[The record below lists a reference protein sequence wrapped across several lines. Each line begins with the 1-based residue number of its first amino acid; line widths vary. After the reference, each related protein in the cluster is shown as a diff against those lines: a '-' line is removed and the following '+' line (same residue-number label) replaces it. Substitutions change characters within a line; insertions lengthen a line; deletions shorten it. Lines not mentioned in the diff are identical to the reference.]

1 MASKFSKAT
10 RKNPADAFL
19 SVAQEEPKEEA
30 KAPAQDPAIPE
41 GYKLVKESKSV
52 RLQLLIRP
60 TTKKRLKEAADAKKV
75 SVNDLVSTILE
86 DYLERSK

>member
-30 KAPAQDPAIPE
+30 KAQDPAIPE
-41 GYKLVKESKSV
+41 GYKLVKESKSE

-60 TTKKRLKEAADAKKV
+60 TTKKRLKVEAIAQGV

>member
-10 RKNPADAFL
+10 RKNPTETFL
-19 SVAQEEPKEEA
+19 STAEEPKEEA
-30 KAPAQDPAIPE
+30 KAPAQDLAIPE
-41 GYKLVKESKSV
+41 GYKLVKESKSE

-60 TTKKRLKEAADAKKV
+60 TTKKRLKVEAIAQGV

-86 DYLERSK
+86 EYLERSK

>member
-10 RKNPADAFL
+10 RKNPTETFL
-19 SVAQEEPKEEA
+19 STAEEPKEEA
-30 KAPAQDPAIPE
+30 KAQDPAIPE
-41 GYKLVKESKSV
+41 GYKLVKESKSE

-60 TTKKRLKEAADAKKV
+60 TTKKRLKVEAIAQGV

>member
-10 RKNPADAFL
+10 RKNPTETFL
-19 SVAQEEPKEEA
+19 STAEEPKEEA
-30 KAPAQDPAIPE
+30 PAQEPAIPE
-41 GYKLVKESKSV
+41 GYKLVKESKSE

-60 TTKKRLKEAADAKKV
+60 TTKKRLKVEAIAQGV